1 MPGEQSLYLFFVLLQ
16 QIISTTM
23 SKNYD
28 YQQLCQNESLVG
40 TPPPEKNKKTKRLPV
55 ISIPRI
61 PVLE

>member
-40 TPPPEKNKKTKRLPV
+40 TPPPKKNKKTKHV
-55 ISIPRI
+55 FQ
-61 PVLE
+61 